1 MLFRSCPAHP
11 QGAPCPREALTPPSL
26 LLPHFFMG
34 ALSVP
39 GVGAVCPRSGAP
51 QRWGLGGVPVLWG
64 GLSTPFLPPPL
75 SLSAAANPIPGL
87 GCAGGWGCLLCC
99 PHTMAEPGLPVTLMS
114 PYHPCPL
121 TGLLVSPNPR
131 GSPGHPHSPTLAPPA
146 QPIPAPAPL
155 QARVGTE
162 AVSHPGDALLLSIP
176 HWVGV
181 PQPGSQQHFFNSTS
195 LCIPPLKPPP
205 SSSCLQPHRPP

>member
-1 MLFRSCPAHP
+1 M
-11 QGAPCPREALTPPSL
+11 SL
-26 LLPHFFMG
+26 G
-34 ALSVP
+34 SVP
-39 GVGAVCPRSGAP
+39 CAPGVVHPNAGV
-51 QRWGLGGVPVLWG
+51 WGGGPVLWG

-155 QARVGTE
+155 QTRVGTE

-176 HWVGV
+176 H
-181 PQPGSQQHFFNSTS
+181 GSGSHSRALSSIFQLH
-195 LCIPPLKPPP
+195 IPMYSSHRSPHPPAPVCSHTDPL
-205 SSSCLQPHRPP
+205 SSGD

>member
-1 MLFRSCPAHP
+1 M
-11 QGAPCPREALTPPSL
+11 SL
-26 LLPHFFMG
+26 G
-34 ALSVP
+34 SVP
-39 GVGAVCPRSGAP
+39 CAPGVVHPNAGV
-51 QRWGLGGVPVLWG
+51 WGGVPVLWG
-64 GLSTPFLPPPL
+64 RLSTPFLPPPL

-114 PYHPCPL
+114 PYHPRPL

-181 PQPGSQQHFFNSTS
+181 PQPGSQQHFSAAHPHVF
-195 LCIPPLKPPP
+195 LPPKPPP